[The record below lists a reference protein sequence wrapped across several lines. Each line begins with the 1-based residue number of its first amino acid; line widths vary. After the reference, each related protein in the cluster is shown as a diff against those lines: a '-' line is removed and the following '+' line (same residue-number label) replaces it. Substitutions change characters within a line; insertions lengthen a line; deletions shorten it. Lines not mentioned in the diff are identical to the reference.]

1 MIRDLDPV
9 ECEQMRAGIHAL
21 IDAIWD
27 SALKYKIDYRTSLTS
42 EVLTITR
49 DMDGATGLMYELL
62 NTRTRKELGR

>member
-1 MIRDLDPV
+1 MIRDLEPA

-27 SALKYKIDYRTSLTS
+27 SALKYKIDYHTSLTS

-49 DMDGATGLMYELL
+49 DMDGETGLMFELL
-62 NTRTRKELGR
+62 NTKPERS